1 MKISLPII
9 MRGVRRVFRIVGE
22 KITELRCKY
31 SLWLN
36 QVEYSTIHSNG
47 LPYICVAPSGKLKI
61 GKGFSMNN
69 GLRFNPIGFPQ
80 PCTLYVGENAQMTI
94 GENCGISQASLI
106 CHYNIELQTNVK
118 IGGVLEFM
126 ILISIRLT
134 RMTGSI
140 TNLTW
145 LIRRRL
151 KSLCVLTVL

>member
-1 MKISLPII
+1 MKKMKIALPII
-9 MRGVRRVFRIVGE
+9 MRGVRRVFRIIGE
-22 KITELRCKY
+22 RITDIKFKY

-47 LPYICVAPSGKLKI
+47 MPYICVAPSGKLKI

-94 GENCGISQASLI
+94 GDNCGISQASLI

-118 IGGVLEFM
+118 IGG
-126 ILISIRLT
+126 
-134 RMTGSI
+134 GY
-140 TNLTW
+140 
-145 LIRRRL
+145 
-151 KSLCVLTVL
+151 